1 MVPVSSEFFVALM
14 EGARDGDVAVFQQLQ
29 HDLGHV
35 APDEFRQFV
44 KEHDTFTALIGLE
57 KLTKTDPLLKRQMQ
71 TIDFMVVP
79 TGFEPVFPA

>member
-1 MVPVSSEFFVALM
+1 M

-44 KEHDTFTALIGLE
+44 KEHDTVTAPIGL
-57 KLTKTDPLLKRQMQ
+57 DNDRANQNRP
-71 TIDFMVVP
+71 
-79 TGFEPVFPA
+79 GFEEANGSN